1 MNLTHSGIVSAQR
14 RMRKNSEKN
23 FTLIELLIV
32 IAIIAILVCVLLPAL
47 ATARRKALE
56 AGCRS
61 NIKQVYYAEISYSS
75 DNEVMRYDYTRSA
88 TVARSRFISDSTFTK
103 YLNVE
108 SGKPNYKKSA
118 FFCPGTPNE
127 WRGSFGQY
135 SSYGYP
141 IMLFTTS
148 NSSSISGFPNRAA
161 RLDRVKQPSATL
173 LRYEANT
180 ALWSSSRTPPT
191 VYTGLLG
198 STSFSYHGGS
208 VLTSGGGG
216 VHPVN
221 ATSSVLLC
229 DGHVSALPSASIV
242 GTSLPP
248 GYRYSYGEVFD

>member
-1 MNLTHSGIVSAQR
+1 MSMKTIHFRILPGAFA
-14 RMRKNSEKN
+14 KKN

-61 NIKQVYYAEISYSS
+61 NIKQVYYAEICYSS
-75 DNEVMRYDYTRSA
+75 DNGVMRYDYTRSA

-127 WRGSFGQY
+127 WRGAFGQY

-148 NSSSISGFPNRAA
+148 NSANITGFPNKTA
-161 RLDRVKQPSATL
+161 RLDRVKQPSATF

-180 ALWSSSRTPPT
+180 ALWSGSKTPPT
-191 VYTGLLG
+191 IYTGLLG
-198 STSFSYHGGS
+198 STPFSYHGGS
-208 VLTSGGGG
+208 ALTSGGGG
-216 VHPVN
+216 IHPVN
-221 ATSSVLLC
+221 ATSSILLC
-229 DGHVSALPSASIV
+229 DGHVSALP
-242 GTSLPP
+242 TSGITVPIPPP
-248 GYRYSYGEVFD
+248 GYRYARGEVFD